1 MRNAAVKAL
10 VALAAVATFV
20 AATTAGCARKGAGAV
35 DPKTDEE
42 KTLYALGLVISDN
55 LTGFNLSEADVD
67 VVLGGVKDGVLK
79 RERKVELQEFGPK
92 IQSLAQ
98 TRAAAGAVA
107 EKSAGDAFLEKSA
120 GETGAVRTPEG
131 LVYQET
137 QAGAGPAPQPTDKV
151 RVHYRGTLIDGT
163 EFDSSYKRNEP
174 AVFPLNGVIP
184 CWSQGVQKMKV
195 GGKARFVCPPA
206 LAYGDRGA
214 PPTIKPGATLVFE
227 VELLGVEP

>member
-10 VALAAVATFV
+10 VALAAIVAV
-20 AATTAGCARKGAGAV
+20 GTAGCAGKGGGAV
-35 DPKTDEE
+35 NPETDEQ

-55 LTGFNLSEADVD
+55 LTGFNLSEPDLD
-67 VVLGGVKDGVLK
+67 VVLAGVKDGVLK

-92 IQSLAQ
+92 IQGLAQ
-98 TRAAAGAVA
+98 SRAAAGAVA
-107 EKSAGDAFLEKSA
+107 EKSTGDAFLEKAA

-131 LVYQET
+131 LVYRET
-137 QAGAGPAPQPTDKV
+137 QPGAGPAPQPTDKV

-174 AVFPLNGVIP
+174 ATFSLNGVIP

-195 GGKARFVCPPA
+195 GGKARLVCPPA

-227 VELLGVEP
+227 VELLGIEP